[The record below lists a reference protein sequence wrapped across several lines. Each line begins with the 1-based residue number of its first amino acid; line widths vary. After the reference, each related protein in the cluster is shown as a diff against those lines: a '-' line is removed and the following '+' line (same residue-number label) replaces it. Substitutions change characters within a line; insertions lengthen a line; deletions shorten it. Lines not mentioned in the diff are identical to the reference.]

1 MTTYNDIR
9 LSEIVAPHFFE
20 MHRDIKEHKHTEYV
34 LPGGRGSCKSSF
46 IGEEIPLLIKRN
58 PKMHAM
64 VLRKYGNTLKDSVFN
79 QILWAIDMLGLSGEF
94 KATLSPMQITY
105 KKTGQT
111 IYFRGLDDPL
121 KMKSVKPK
129 FGYIGILWFEELDQ
143 FAGDAEI
150 RSVEQS
156 VKRGGNT
163 FYVFKSFNP
172 PVTKANWAN
181 EYALEEKQGKIVF
194 RSDYRSVPR
203 EWLGE
208 EFLSDAEHLKQ
219 TNQRAYDNEYLGI
232 ATGSGG
238 NVFDNVTVREI
249 TEEERKQFDRIYMG
263 VDWGYYP
270 DPYAWVKMHYDAA
283 RRKLY
288 IFDEYRCNKKGN
300 RETADVLIK
309 EKGVTPK
316 DDITADSA
324 EPKSVGDYRS
334 YGLSCRGVEKGPGS
348 VEYSMKWLQSLTEI
362 IIDGK
367 TCPGTKKEF
376 INYEYERGRD
386 GEIISGYP
394 DKDNHSIDAVRYGMF
409 PMWKRRGK

>member
-1 MTTYNDIR
+1 MTTYKDIR
-9 LSEIVAPHFFE
+9 LSEIIAPHFFDL
-20 MHRDIKEHKHTEYV
+20 HRDVKQHKYTEYV

-46 IGEEIPLLIKRN
+46 IGIQIPLLIKRN
-58 PKMHAM
+58 PNMHAV
-64 VLRKYGNTLKDSVFN
+64 VLRKYGITLKDSVFN
-79 QILWAIDMLGLSGEF
+79 QILWAIDMLGLSAEF
-94 KATLSPMQITY
+94 RATLSPMQIVY

-143 FAGDAEI
+143 FEGDAEI

-156 VKRGGNT
+156 VKRGGNE

-208 EFLSDAEHLKQ
+208 EFISDAEHLKEA
-219 TNQRAYDNEYLGI
+219 NPRAYDNEYLGI
-232 ATGSGG
+232 ATGNGG
-238 NVFDNVTVREI
+238 NVFDNVTVRDI
-249 TEEERKQFDRIYMG
+249 TEEERKEFDRIYMG

-309 EKGVTPK
+309 EKGVTPE
-316 DDITADSA
+316 DNITADSA
-324 EPKSVGDYRS
+324 EPKSIGDYRS

-362 IIDGK
+362 VIDGR

-376 INYEYERGRD
+376 IGYEYERAKNGD
-386 GEIISGYP
+386 IISGYP
-394 DKDNHSIDAVRYGMF
+394 DRDNHSIDAVRYGMF